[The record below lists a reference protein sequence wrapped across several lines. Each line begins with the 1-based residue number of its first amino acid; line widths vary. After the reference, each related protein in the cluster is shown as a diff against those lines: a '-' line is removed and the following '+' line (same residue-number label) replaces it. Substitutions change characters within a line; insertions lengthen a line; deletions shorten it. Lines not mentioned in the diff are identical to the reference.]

1 MKKTRYASCAIAAVI
16 CLGLTSC
23 ITIPVTMTPSN
34 TPLFDRTVSENH
46 GLVRGTHTTGSILG
60 LWMIKRPDID
70 TAIKRALEQKGGDAL
85 INVRCYE
92 QVTWFLLFSLH
103 KVIVEGEAVTFKK
116 DEKGQKKKR

>member
-1 MKKTRYASCAIAAVI
+1 MRQIRYAVCGFAVLV
-16 CLGLTSC
+16 CVMGTSC
-23 ITIPVTMTPSN
+23 ITVPVTMTPSN

-70 TAIKRALEQKGGDAL
+70 KAITRALEQKGGDAL

-92 QVTWFLLFSLH
+92 QVSWFVFFSLH